1 MANAIQTIEKYIPLL
16 DEVLCAEMKTAVL
29 ETAGGLVQETASA
42 GKFLIAKTNM
52 DGLGNYSREE
62 GFVKG
67 AISLNWEEFTCQY
80 DRGRSFHIDA
90 MDDLE
95 TLGLAFGTLAGE
107 FLRTKVVPETDAIR
121 FATYS
126 QKAGHKVE
134 GALTK
139 ENIDESIID
148 GEVAIE
154 DSEGSLVGAY
164 LFINPVNYGL
174 VKKSDNFTRV
184 LVPSENPN
192 RNYGSYD
199 DMTIVKVPKSRFVT
213 KVTLKDGKSSD
224 QATGGFVMA
233 EDGKEINFMIIN
245 PSAVLQ
251 ITKHAK
257 LRVFAPDVNQSADAY
272 KIDYRLY
279 HGCDVY
285 ENKNNLIY
293 ANIKA

>member
-1 MANAIQTIEKYIPLL
+1 MNAIETITKYVPLL

-29 ETAGGLVQETASA
+29 ETNGALVQETASA
-42 GKFLIAKTNM
+42 GKFLVAKTNM
-52 DGLGNYSREE
+52 DGLGNYSRTE
-62 GFVKG
+62 GFVDG
-67 AISLNWEEFTCQY
+67 DVSLTWEEFTCQY
-80 DRGRSFHIDA
+80 DRGRSFSIDA

-126 QKAGHKVE
+126 TNAGLKGN
-134 GALTK
+134 GALTN
-139 ENIDESIID
+139 ENIDN
-148 GEVAIE
+148 AITTAE
-154 DSEGSLVGAY
+154 TQIEEAEGTVNGSY
-164 LFINPVNYGL
+164 LFITPTNYGL
-174 VKKSDNFTRV
+174 IMNSKHYTRT

-199 DMTIVKVPKSRFVT
+199 AMDIVKVPSARFHT
-213 KVTLKDGKSSD
+213 EVTLKDGKSSD
-224 QATGGFVMA
+224 QASGGFA
-233 EDGKEINFMIIN
+233 AGGKAINFMIIN
-245 PSAVLQ
+245 PAAVLQ

-257 LRVFAPDVNQSADAY
+257 LRVFDPDTNQKADAY

-285 ENKNNLIY
+285 ENKANLIY
-293 ANIKA
+293 AHTVA

>member
-1 MANAIQTIEKYIPLL
+1 MNAIETITKYIPLL

-29 ETAGGLVQETASA
+29 ETNSALVQETASA
-42 GKFLIAKTNM
+42 GKFLVAKTEM
-52 DGLGNYSREE
+52 DGLGNYSRSE
-62 GFVKG
+62 GFADGSVT
-67 AISLNWEEFTCQY
+67 LEWEEFTCQY
-80 DRGRSFHIDA
+80 DRGRSFQIDA

-126 QKAGHKVE
+126 QKAGLKGT

-139 ENIDESIID
+139 DSIDD
-148 GEVAIE
+148 AIADAE
-154 DSEGSLVGAY
+154 TEIEEAEGTVNGSY
-164 LFINPVNYGL
+164 LFITPTNYGY
-174 VKKSDNFTRV
+174 VKKSDNFTRT

-199 DMTIVKVPKSRFVT
+199 EMDIVKVPSARFHT
-213 KVTLKDGKSSD
+213 EVTLKDGKSSE
-224 QATGGFVMA
+224 QATGGFTA
-233 EDGKEINFMIIN
+233 GGKAINFMIIN

-257 LRVFAPDVNQSADAY
+257 LRVFDPDTNQKADAY

-285 ENKNNLIY
+285 ENKTNLIY
-293 ANIKA
+293 AHTVA

>member
-1 MANAIQTIEKYIPLL
+1 MSAIQTIEKYIPLL
-16 DEVLCAEMKTAVL
+16 DEVLSAEMKTSVL
-29 ETAGGLVQETASA
+29 ETNGALVQETASA
-42 GKFLIAKTNM
+42 GKFLVAKTNM
-52 DGLGNYSREE
+52 DGLGNYSRVK
-62 GFVKG
+62 GFVG
-67 AISLNWEEFTCQY
+67 GNVTLEWEEFTCQY
-80 DRGRSFHIDA
+80 DRGRSFMIDA

-95 TLGLAFGTLAGE
+95 TLGMAFGTLAGE

-126 QKAGHKVE
+126 KNAGKTE
-134 GALTK
+134 AGALTK
-139 ENIDESIID
+139 DNIDDAIVDAESH
-148 GEVAIE
+148 IE
-154 DSEGSLVGAY
+154 DNEGTVIGSY

-174 VKKSDNFTRV
+174 VKKSDNFTRT

-199 DMTIVKVPKSRFVT
+199 EMEIVKVPSKRFNT
-213 KVTLKDGKSSD
+213 EVTLLDGETD
-224 QATGGFVMA
+224 GQVVGGFTA
-233 EDGKEINFMIIN
+233 SGKAINFMIIH

-257 LRVFAPDVNQSADAY
+257 LRVFEPDTNQSADAY

-285 ENKNNLIY
+285 ENKTNLIY
-293 ANIKA
+293 AHTQA

>member
-1 MANAIQTIEKYIPLL
+1 MNAIQTIEKYIPLL
-16 DEVLCAEMKTAVL
+16 DEVLSAEMKTSVL
-29 ETAGGLVQETASA
+29 ETNGALVQETASA
-42 GKFLIAKTNM
+42 GKFLVAKTNM
-52 DGLGNYSREE
+52 DGLGNYSRVK
-62 GFVKG
+62 GFVPG
-67 AISLNWEEFTCQY
+67 SVTLEWEEFTCQY
-80 DRGRSFHIDA
+80 DRGRSFTIDA

-95 TLGLAFGTLAGE
+95 TLGMAFGTLAGE

-126 QKAGHKVE
+126 KNAGKTVT

-139 ENIDESIID
+139 DSIDDAIVDAESH
-148 GEVAIE
+148 IE
-154 DSEGSLVGAY
+154 DNEGTVIGSY
-164 LFINPVNYGL
+164 LFINPVNYAL
-174 VKKSDNFTRV
+174 VKKSDNFTRT

-199 DMTIVKVPKSRFVT
+199 EMEIVKVPSKRFNT
-213 KVTLKDGKSSD
+213 AVTLNDGETD
-224 QATGGFVMA
+224 GQVVGGYTA
-233 EDGKEINFMIIN
+233 SGKAINFMIIH

-257 LRVFAPDVNQSADAY
+257 LRVFEPDTNQSADAY

-285 ENKNNLIY
+285 ENKTNLIY
-293 ANIKA
+293 AHTEA

>member
-16 DEVLCAEMKTAVL
+16 DEVLSAEMKTSVL
-29 ETAGGLVQETASA
+29 ETAGALVQETASA
-42 GKFLIAKTNM
+42 GKFLVAKTNM
-52 DGLGNYSREE
+52 DGLGNYSRVK
-62 GFVKG
+62 GFVNG
-67 AISLNWEEFTCQY
+67 SVTLEWEEFTCQY
-80 DRGRSFHIDA
+80 DRGRSFMIDA

-95 TLGLAFGTLAGE
+95 TLGMAFGTLAGE

-126 QKAGHKVE
+126 KNAGKTVT
-134 GALTK
+134 GALSK
-139 ENIDESIID
+139 ENIDDAIVDAE
-148 GEVAIE
+148 AHIE
-154 DSEGSLVGAY
+154 DNEGTVIGSY
-164 LFINPVNYGL
+164 LFINPVNYAL
-174 VKKSDNFTRV
+174 VKKSDNFTRT

-199 DMTIVKVPKSRFVT
+199 EMDIVKVPSKRFNT
-213 KVTLKDGKSSD
+213 EVTLLDGETD
-224 QATGGFVMA
+224 GQVIGGYTA
-233 EDGKEINFMIIN
+233 SGKAINFMIIH

-257 LRVFAPDVNQSADAY
+257 LRVFEPDTNQSADAY

-285 ENKNNLIY
+285 ENKTNLIY
-293 ANIKA
+293 AHTEA